1 MPVISGKAPGKIIL
15 FGEHAVVYGH
25 PAIAIPVNK
34 VKATAHVFPSI
45 GTPPGAIRIQAPDI
59 ELDADVTN
67 LPQDHPLA
75 SAVRLTLA
83 AVEISQ
89 PPSLNIQIA
98 SSIPLA
104 AGMGS
109 SAAISVAICRGLSAF
124 LGHPL
129 TNPQINQIAFEVEK
143 IHHGTPSGIDNHV
156 IAYEQPIYFIKDEPV
171 ELLTIKTSTHWVI
184 ADSGEKTPTRET
196 VADVRKRYL
205 AEPQHYQALFEAI
218 GSVTE
223 RARLALSEGDLPAL
237 GILMKENQALL
248 EALDVSSTRLEN
260 LIHAAN
266 TAGAL
271 GAKLSG
277 GGRGGNMI
285 ALAPPDQTDNIVQA
299 LKDAGAVHTITTR
312 LNQSEG
318 A

>member
-1 MPVISGKAPGKIIL
+1 MPIISGKAPGKIIL
-15 FGEHAVVYGH
+15 FGEHAVVYGQ

-59 ELDADVTN
+59 GLDTDLSD

-83 AVEISQ
+83 AVGIPQ
-89 PPSLNIQIA
+89 PPSLNLQIT
-98 SSIPLA
+98 SSIPIA

-129 TNPQINQIAFEVEK
+129 KNPQINQIAFEVEK

-156 IAYEQPIYFIKDEPV
+156 IAYEQPIYFIKNEPV
-171 ELLTIKTSTHWVI
+171 QLLSVKEPTYWVI
-184 ADSGEKTPTRET
+184 ADSGEKPPTRET
-196 VADVRKRYL
+196 VADIRKRYL
-205 AEPQHYQALFEAI
+205 AEQQHYQTLFESI
-218 GSVTE
+218 GTVTE
-223 RARLALSEGDLPAL
+223 RARLALSEGDLPEL
-237 GILMKENQALL
+237 GSLMKENQALL
-248 EALDVSSTRLEN
+248 EALDVSSNRLEN
-260 LIHAAN
+260 LIHAAYM
-266 TAGAL
+266 AGAI

-285 ALAPPDQTDNIVQA
+285 ALAPPEQIDAIEHA